1 MIIPG
6 PIEFNFA
13 PDLLVDKNF
22 QSLSIKMNSCFQLST
37 EATSKVGVVKV
48 SVFGGSGKS
57 SSVQSE
63 SGDSVCDSIRDSWA
77 TYFVN
82 SSKLTLPSSSVW
94 VNGCG
99 RGGVWGRERVQS
111 GVSWCNTY

>member
-1 MIIPG
+1 
-6 PIEFNFA
+6 
-13 PDLLVDKNF
+13 
-22 QSLSIKMNSCFQLST
+22 MNSCFQLST

-48 SVFGGSGKS
+48 SVFGKS

-63 SGDSVCDSIRDSWA
+63 SGDSVRDSIRDSWA

-94 VNGCG
+94 VNVCG
-99 RGGVWGRERVQS
+99 RGGVWGRYNQECP
-111 GVSWCNTY
+111 GAIP

>member
-1 MIIPG
+1 
-6 PIEFNFA
+6 
-13 PDLLVDKNF
+13 
-22 QSLSIKMNSCFQLST
+22 MNSCFQLST

-48 SVFGGSGKS
+48 SVFGGSWKS

-63 SGDSVCDSIRDSWA
+63 SGDLVRDSIRDSWA

-94 VNGCG
+94 VDGCG
-99 RGGVWGRERVQS
+99 RGGAERGYNQECL
-111 GVSWCNTY
+111 GAIHINQAHTEKMVS